1 MGRNITLLKV
11 LGLISVLTGGLVLSC
26 VGSDAFNQP
35 PVERIM
41 ITGSL
46 G

>member
-1 MGRNITLLKV
+1 MGRSLTLLKV
-11 LGLISVLTGGLVLSC
+11 LGLISVLTGSLVLSC
-26 VGSDAFNQP
+26 LGNDALYRP
-35 PVERIM
+35 PVERIL